1 MKTRF
6 ALFLLAVGSCF
17 PCWCFACHRQPSPRF
32 AFAFDIGGGRT
43 VHVWS
48 TRLGPAHW
56 LDDDPYPLMVFYRID
71 ANGRELAPMSFME
84 HDDRG
89 SYQFKVLL
97 AEGGQ
102 LACVYEVSRG
112 SNNGYMTVLYDAVSG
127 ESWPR
132 DSSNRKW
139 RERFERVRREHP
151 SYRMPRGLLE

>member
-1 MKTRF
+1 
-6 ALFLLAVGSCF
+6 
-17 PCWCFACHRQPSPRF
+17 
-32 AFAFDIGGGRT
+32 
-43 VHVWS
+43 
-48 TRLGPAHW
+48 
-56 LDDDPYPLMVFYRID
+56 MVFYRID
-71 ANGRELAPMSFME
+71 ANGRELVPMTLME

-112 SNNGYMTVLYDAVSG
+112 SNNGYMNILYDAVSG

-139 RERFERVRREHP
+139 RERFERLQREHP